1 MRRRARQPYIKKTMR
16 QYFQHGI
23 SCLSITKMF
32 LYWIFLG
39 WKIRYFWT
47 DGKLMEIW
55 YLLITEKFLFWSF
68 REWEIQPFLSQKSCW
83 KDDIYWLLKSSCFN
97 FFGNGKHGLFWVKK
111 LMESW
116 YSLTTEKFLFWCFR
130 ELGNRVFFE
139 TKSWWKDDIYRL
151 LRNSCFELFGDGK
164 YSLFS
169 AKKLMKRWYI
179 LGLFE
184 LSMIFQDLGNMVF
197 RAVCG
202 VYLYDSLQKES
213 LNKNL
218 VNANS
223 TFKKKWRCRASHNFK
238 SSAATRKWAWLRNLM
253 VWPVWPN
260 GSVFV

>member
-1 MRRRARQPYIKKTMR
+1 MRRRALQPYIKKTMR

-23 SCLSITKMF
+23 SCLSIIKMF

-55 YLLITEKFLFWSF
+55 YLLI
-68 REWEIQPFLSQKSCW
+68 
-83 KDDIYWLLKSSCFN
+83 
-97 FFGNGKHGLFWVKK
+97 
-111 LMESW
+111 
-116 YSLTTEKFLFWCFR
+116 TEKFLFWCFR

-151 LRNSCFELFGDGK
+151 LRNSCFELFGNGK

-197 RAVCG
+197 RAVCS